1 MRTHGWGGNSPA
13 SDEEAIA
20 RILSATRRCIDTKGA
35 AATITDVAA
44 LLCVTR
50 PTIYRYFA
58 STDDLLR
65 ATAIDAAGEFM
76 ERLTSHIADIR
87 DPATAIVELVAY
99 TLECLPSERYI
110 GLLLAADRVGTFAPG
125 VTSSTAMA
133 FGHSLIRGVNVDWE
147 SAGLDAPLL
156 DEWVEHLLRILQSLL
171 LDPGRP
177 PRTGA
182 GLRQCLARWVLPVPA
197 AALIALPQ
205 SSGPSPPGRCT
216 PAVDEDTTSLGT

>member
-1 MRTHGWGGNSPA
+1 MRTHGWGGDSPA

-20 RILSATRRCIDTKGA
+20 RILRATRQCIDAKGA
-35 AATITDVAA
+35 SATITDVAA

-99 TLECLPSERYI
+99 ALEHLPSERYI
-110 GLLLAADRVGTFAPG
+110 GLLLTSDRVGTFAPG

-133 FGHSLIRGVNVDWE
+133 FGHSLIRRVNVDWE
-147 SAGLDAPLL
+147 SAGIGAPLL
-156 DEWVEHLLRILQSLL
+156 DEWVEHLLRILQSLI
-171 LDPGRP
+171 LDPGNP
-177 PRTGA
+177 PRAGA
-182 GLRQCLARWVLPVPA
+182 GLRRYLARWILPVA
-197 AALIALPQ
+197 AGTLSAIPQ
-205 SSGPSPPGRCT
+205 S
-216 PAVDEDTTSLGT
+216 